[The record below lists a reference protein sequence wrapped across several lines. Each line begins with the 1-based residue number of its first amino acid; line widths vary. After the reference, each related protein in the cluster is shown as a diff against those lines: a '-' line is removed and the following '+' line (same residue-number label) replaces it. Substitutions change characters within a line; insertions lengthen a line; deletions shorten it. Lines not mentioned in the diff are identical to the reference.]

1 MSAETL
7 TAPVASESPLPLRIR
22 PREARFGEGFSS
34 LAGHLVSGAHV
45 VAEALGAD
53 QAARLELAHQMREV
67 DQQAEEAAHGILR
80 ELAAA
85 FVTPID
91 RVDVF
96 RLAWGMRLCSR
107 QTDAVVDQV
116 ALFGM
121 GVLPGGVTDQVVL
134 IGRAAD
140 LTLEAMPRLG
150 RVRAMSQVWIE
161 MMRLVKQSGEV
172 HRQLIASL
180 LVPTTDDVAL
190 ERLLRVADGVAAAMA
205 AYEHVGDVLEQIVV
219 KEG

>member
-1 MSAETL
+1 
-7 TAPVASESPLPLRIR
+7 LPLRIR
-22 PREARFGEGFSS
+22 PREARFSDGFSA
-34 LAGHLVSGAHV
+34 LATHLVAGAHV
-45 VAEALGAD
+45 LAEVLGVD
-53 QAARLELAHQMREV
+53 QPGRVELAERMREV
-67 DQQAEEAAHGILR
+67 DQQAEEATHAVLR

-85 FVTPID
+85 FVTPLD

-107 QTDAVVDQV
+107 QTDSVIDQV

-121 GVLPGGVTDQVVL
+121 GALPGGVTEQVVL

-140 LTLEAMPRLG
+140 LTFDAVPRLG

-161 MMRLVKQSGEV
+161 MTRLVKQSGEV
-172 HRQLIASL
+172 HRRLVAGL
-180 LVPTTDDVAL
+180 LVPTAEDDVAL
-190 ERLLRVADGVAAAMA
+190 ERLLRVADGVAAVMA
-205 AYEHVGDVLEQIVV
+205 AYEHVADVLEQIVV